1 MMAETKERKI
11 VRTEHPHIVRIEG
24 VRGGDEVVEGSRITV
39 WIIANYWLM
48 GMSPEEIASELNLPL
63 SHVFDALSYYLDHK
77 GEIDQQIEEA
87 KNFTKRYHVDERG
100 IVHFDKKPQEGR

>member
-1 MMAETKERKI
+1 MAETKERKI

-24 VRGGDEVVEGSRITV
+24 VRGGDEVVEGSCITV

-77 GEIDQQIEEA
+77 DEIERRIEENRFPPGFPEEWEQIEEGIWVWRP
-87 KNFTKRYHVDERG
+87 KRKD
-100 IVHFDKKPQEGR
+100 